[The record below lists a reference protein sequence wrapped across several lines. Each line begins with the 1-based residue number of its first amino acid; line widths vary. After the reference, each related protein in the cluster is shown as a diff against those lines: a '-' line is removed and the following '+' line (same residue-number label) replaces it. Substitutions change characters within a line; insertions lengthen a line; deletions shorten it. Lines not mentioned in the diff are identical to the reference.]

1 LESFGFKTKF
11 LNELRRIFMLAPL
24 EKLLANQTQGKLPDS
39 MLGRLVPN
47 NYQYKPGSIRVAE
60 RNGITFRFDLNDMV
74 DWFNYFGFKELERDK
89 LFTLLKPDDVLIDV
103 GANMGEF
110 SLKVAQLLGKG
121 GKVVSFEPDLVNY
134 QRLQTNFSLN
144 PELAARITLHNFGLG
159 EFPGTVNL
167 SIVNESNRGMNR
179 VVKDAVNF
187 NSITINT
194 LDNIVLSEQMTKV
207 DWIKIDVE
215 GFEMNVLKGARLT
228 IQQFKPSLFIEL
240 DDKNLREQNSSASE
254 LVSWLNESGYTL
266 TIARSGEELKSTTDF
281 SNCHYDVLAIPSH

>member
-1 LESFGFKTKF
+1 M
-11 LNELRRIFMLAPL
+11 RQVFMLAPF
-24 EKLLANQTQGKLPDS
+24 EKFLAKQTLGKLPDS
-39 MLGRLVPN
+39 LLGRLVPN
-47 NYQYKPGSIRVAE
+47 NYQYKPGSIRVAG

-89 LFTLLKPDDVLIDV
+89 IFTLLKPDDVLLDV

-110 SLKVAQLLGKG
+110 SLKVAQLVGLG
-121 GKVVSFEPDLVNY
+121 GKVISFEPDPVNY

-144 PELAARITLHNFGLG
+144 PELAARIKVHNVGLG

-167 SIVNESNRGMNR
+167 SVVNESNRGMNR
-179 VVKDAVNF
+179 VVRDAVNF
-187 NSITINT
+187 NSITINR

-215 GFEMNVLKGARLT
+215 GFEMNVLKGAEQT
-228 IQQFKPSLFIEL
+228 IQQFRPSLFIEL

-254 LVSWLNESGYTL
+254 LVNWLNEGGYKV
-266 TIARSGEELKSTTDF
+266 TIAKSGEELKSTTDF

>member
-1 LESFGFKTKF
+1 M
-11 LNELRRIFMLAPL
+11 RQVFMLAPF
-24 EKLLANQTQGKLPDS
+24 EKLLAKQTQGKLPDS
-39 MLGRLVPN
+39 LLGRLVPN
-47 NYQYKPGSIRVAE
+47 NYQYKPGSIRVAA

-74 DWFNYFGFKELERDK
+74 DWFNYFAFKELERDK
-89 LFTLLKPDDVLIDV
+89 LFTLLKADDVLIDV

-110 SLKVAQLLGKG
+110 SLKVAQKIGKR
-121 GKVVSFEPDLVNY
+121 GKVISFEPDPVNY

-144 PELAARITLHNFGLG
+144 PELAARIKVHNVGLG

-167 SIVNESNRGMNR
+167 SVVNESNRGMNR

-194 LDNIVLSEQMTKV
+194 LDNIILPEQLTQLT
-207 DWIKIDVE
+207 WIKIDVE
-215 GFEMNVLKGARLT
+215 GFEMHVLKGAVQT

-254 LVSWLNESGYTL
+254 LVSWLTERGYTV

-281 SNCHYDVLAIPSH
+281 NNCHYDVLARPSH